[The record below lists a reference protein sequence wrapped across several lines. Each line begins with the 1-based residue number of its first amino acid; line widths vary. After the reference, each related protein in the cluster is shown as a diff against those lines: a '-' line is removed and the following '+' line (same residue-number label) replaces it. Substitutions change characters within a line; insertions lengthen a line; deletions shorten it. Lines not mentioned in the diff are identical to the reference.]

1 MSLKRKLTRVWV
13 TMDLE
18 TMLGIAVAVQVVLE
32 LLVCQYRTGAE
43 GEITYEYPHLLDPAA
58 AL

>member
-13 TMDLE
+13 RMDLE
-18 TMLGIAVAVQVVLE
+18 TMLGIAVEVLVVLE
-32 LLVCQYRTGAE
+32 LLICQYRTGAE
-43 GEITYEYPHLLDPAA
+43 GEMTYEYPHLLDPAA